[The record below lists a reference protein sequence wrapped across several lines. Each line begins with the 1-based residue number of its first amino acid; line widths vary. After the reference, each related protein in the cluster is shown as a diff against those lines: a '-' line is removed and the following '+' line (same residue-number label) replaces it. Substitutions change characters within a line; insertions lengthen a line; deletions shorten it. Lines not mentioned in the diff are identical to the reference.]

1 MSERAS
7 RLLVLTHT
15 LAVAEFRL
23 RYLESKL
30 SYLWTIAHPLAFFAI
45 LYVVFTNVGR
55 FDRGVE
61 NYPIYLLTSVVLW
74 TFFAESTSRAV
85 WCMVRHGAVLRKL
98 RVPHAMIP
106 LSVVLTSF
114 FDLCM
119 NLIAVVCFMLLSGLT
134 PRLSWLQLPL
144 LVGLLAVLA
153 TGVALL
159 LAALYVR
166 FRDVNQIWNIGRQA
180 LFYSSPIIYVIAA
193 APANLE
199 RVLAALPIA
208 AILTQ
213 ARHALIDP
221 SAPTAADAVGGTE
234 WLLVPLGIVALT
246 LAAGVWVFRRES
258 PQIAENL

>member
-1 MSERAS
+1 MNEQAA
-7 RLLVLTHT
+7 RLLVLART
-15 LAVAEFRL
+15 LAVAEFKL

-45 LYVVFTNVGR
+45 LYVVFTNVGN
-55 FDRGVE
+55 FDKGIE
-61 NYPIYLLTSVVLW
+61 DYPVILLTSVVLW

-85 WCMVRHGAVLRKL
+85 WCMARHGDVLRKL

-119 NLIAVVCFMLLSGLT
+119 NLLAVLFFMVVSGIS
-134 PRLSWLQLPL
+134 PRLSWLELPL
-144 LVGLLAVLA
+144 LVALLGVLA

-159 LAALYVR
+159 VSSLYVR
-166 FRDVNQIWNIGRQA
+166 FRDVNQIWNIGRQG
-180 LFYSSPIIYVIAA
+180 LFYASPIIYVVTS
-193 APANLE
+193 APENLE
-199 RVLAALPIA
+199 KLIASLPIA

-213 ARHALIDP
+213 ARHAMVDP
-221 SAPTAADAVGGTE
+221 SAPTAADAVGGAE

-246 LAAGVWVFRRES
+246 FAAGVWVFRRES
-258 PQIAENL
+258 PGIAENL

>member
-1 MSERAS
+1 VSERAS
-7 RLLVLTHT
+7 RLMVLTGT

-23 RYLESKL
+23 RYLDSKL
-30 SYLWTIAHPLAFFAI
+30 SYLWTIAHPLALFAI
-45 LYVVFTNVGR
+45 LYLVFTNVGN
-55 FDRGVE
+55 FDRGIE

-74 TFFAESTSRAV
+74 TFFAESTGRAV
-85 WCMVRHGAVLRKL
+85 WSMVRHGGVLRKL

-119 NLIAVVCFMLLSGLT
+119 NLLAVLFFILLAGLT
-134 PRLSWLQLPL
+134 PRLSWLELPL
-144 LVGLLAVLA
+144 LVGLLAALA

-159 LAALYVR
+159 VSSLYVR
-166 FRDVNQIWNIGRQA
+166 FRDVNQIWNISRQA
-180 LFYSSPIIYVIAA
+180 LFYASPIIYVITS

-199 RVLAALPIA
+199 KVLAVLPIA

-221 SAPTAADAVGGTE
+221 DAPTAAAAVGGTE

-246 LAAGVWVFRRES
+246 LAAGIWVFRRES
-258 PQIAENL
+258 PGIAENL